1 MAVNIN
7 ISNYEEFLL
16 SAIDGE
22 LNGEERAALE
32 AFMQQHPEVRK
43 ELALLEATK
52 LHPDEEMKFDAK
64 EALYKHTSGL
74 SATNYERFLLDYV
87 DNELSASE
95 KRELEALIGQYP
107 HIQKELSLLQATRLS
122 PDLSVT
128 FGNKAS
134 LYRKRERTTVRPLWW
149 WSAAAAVVVG
159 LSVWMLPGQRSGDKS
174 QVAVNQ
180 PSTTGDSPAVQQSA
194 GRQINTP
201 SLADAAKQAGSSAEE
216 ESTPAAADQKG
227 NADVIA
233 RTTSDS
239 DIQSRTS
246 ATNVIAQKGPD
257 GRTNKAT
264 VSEATTAE
272 QKQGTGVD
280 RLPDS
285 RLPVLANI
293 PQPASTSGEVV
304 QQLQEKTAQQE
315 KILAQNVAPV
325 PEKNAVMA
333 NAEKID
339 NAPVASPAA
348 AAAPANGE
356 LVVAVTMN
364 GDSKLLN
371 GVANVARFLSRKKK

>member
-1 MAVNIN
+1 MVVNIN

-22 LNGEERAALE
+22 LNGEEMAALE

-52 LHPDEEMKFDAK
+52 LRPEEGMKFDAK
-64 EALYKHTSGL
+64 EMLYKNTGVL

-87 DNELSASE
+87 DNELSVSG
-95 KRELEALIGQYP
+95 KRELEALISQHP
-107 HIQKELSLLQATRLS
+107 HMQKDLSLLQAARLT

-134 LYRKRERTTVRPLWW
+134 LYRRREGTTVRPLWW

-159 LSVWMLPGQRSGDKS
+159 LSVWLLPGQRSGEKP

-180 PSTTGDSPAVQQSA
+180 SSTKGNSPVAEAEQPAKEQA
-194 GRQINTP
+194 NTS
-201 SLADAAKQAGSSAEE
+201 SLADVGRPGGNAAEE
-216 ESTPAAADQKG
+216 MSVAAAAEEKKEAEMVAHTAG
-227 NADVIA
+227 NTPGKI
-233 RTTSDS
+233 S
-239 DIQSRTS
+239 QG
-246 ATNVIAQKGPD
+246 NVIAQNGID
-257 GRTNKAT
+257 NRINKNAVSDVT
-264 VSEATTAE
+264 VSE
-272 QKQGTGVD
+272 QKQENGID
-280 RLPDS
+280 HLPDS
-285 RLPVLANI
+285 RLPVLAKI

-304 QQLQEKTAQQE
+304 QQLQDKTTQQE
-315 KILAQNVAPV
+315 KILAQNVTAV
-325 PEKNAVMA
+325 PEKTAVMA
-333 NAEKID
+333 NAEKIND
-339 NAPVASPAA
+339 APPVP
-348 AAAPANGE
+348 AAPANGE